1 MFTFI
6 WKDYWSPRWSWEYV
20 DCSMPMT
27 FDTYSNCWFNCL
39 YCFATFQRAIWWS
52 KDDYIEKKVKTVN
65 YDKIERMFKD
75 PDKFW
80 WQFKDYIKQRYVLQR
95 WWMSDPMCPIEEEW
109 ELWLKFLKLFNELK
123 YPVRFSSKSDLIL
136 RDHRYLDEFIK
147 WHDHFAYM
155 ASIVTYDPEVSKVL
169 EWWTP
174 TPQRRME
181 VLERLSKEWVWT
193 VLRLRPYIVWIT
205 DRTVK
210 DIINAAWKAGVKAM
224 STEFFCVEWRSNQYV
239 RAKFKEISKL
249 CWFDIFEF
257 YKKHSNTVWYMR
269 LSREFTRPYMDEM
282 VHLCAQNNIKL
293 AVSCPKHK
301 EKTFWYSCC
310 WLPTEWP
317 LWKTHKWQYM
327 YAIMVA
333 REKWCVKWS
342 DIEKFNVLWNVPFEK
357 AAWFNCWNR
366 KSVWKQRWLTLKD
379 TLRNHWNNPKDS
391 NSPYRLFEW
400 VLVPKWID
408 ENWDV
413 IYYYNPRA

>member
-6 WKDYWSPRWSWEYV
+6 WKDYWSPRRSWEYV

-39 YCFATFQRAIWWS
+39 YCFATFQRAIWNG
-52 KDDYIEKKVKTVN
+52 KFDYMEKKVKTVN

-75 PDKFW
+75 PDKYG

-95 WWMSDPMCPIEEEW
+95 WWMSDPMCPIEEQW

-136 RDHRYLDEFIK
+136 RDKRYLDEFIK
-147 WHDHFAYM
+147 GHEHFAYM
-155 ASIVTYDPEVSKVL
+155 ASIVTYDEEVSKIL

-174 TPQRRME
+174 SPQRRMK
-181 VLERLSKEWVWT
+181 VLETLSKEWVRT

-210 DIINAAWKAGVKAM
+210 DIINAAWEAGVKAM
-224 STEFFCVEWRSNQYV
+224 STEFFCVEWRATPMV
-239 RAKFKEISKL
+239 KAKFQEISKL
-249 CWFDIFEF
+249 CWFDIIKF
-257 YKKHSNTVWYMR
+257 YKEHANTRWYMR

-282 VHLCAQNNIKL
+282 VHLCAKNNIKL

-310 WLPTEWP
+310 WLPMEWP
-317 LWKTHKWQYM
+317 LWKTHKGQYM
-327 YAIMVA
+327 YAILLA
-333 REKWCVKWS
+333 REKWCVHFS
-342 DIEKFNVLWNVPFEK
+342 EIEKMSVLKNVDFNS
-357 AAWFNCWNR
+357 ATWFNTCSSKNR
-366 KSVWKQRWLTLKD
+366 AKNRGLTLLD
-379 TLRNHWNNPKDS
+379 TLRNHWNNPKDA
-391 NSPYRLFEW
+391 NSPYKLFEW
-400 VLVPKWID
+400 VLVPKEVD
-408 ENWDV
+408 ENWDIV
-413 IYYYNPRA
+413 YYYNPTA